1 MKTHNKFLLLAT
13 LLCSLML
20 ALGNQVHAAVIVAFV
35 GASAAVPWSAYRPQV
50 FGVGLNFLDLAK
62 ANSNDIVGGLIEEN
76 AVYVPELAVFP
87 VDDLVEPGVLS
98 YETLHRTSLPTV
110 EFAAAGDGF
119 TPSKSEIS
127 LKKHECFRFGG
138 RIEAAKH
145 IADNWRRG
153 GAAGYQAFEASGVM
167 KAAMQLIGK
176 QLFYGVSNGALGFP
190 GLKAFTPFGGAYT
203 LDATGSTAT
212 TASSAYYVMFGE
224 SYCTL
229 MAGRARNGNGIFDLP
244 DFEMGDMDGA
254 NGKKMRAYIAEL
266 SSYLGLQIAAEA
278 SVVRVCNM
286 TAQTGKGCTDALL
299 NTAKALFPAGFVP
312 NALFMSRR
320 SRTQLQNSRTVVL
333 YGTGTQRPDQGAV
346 APVPTTDMDG
356 VPLIATDS
364 ILNTDA
370 IES

>member
-1 MKTHNKFLLLAT
+1 MNRLVLALALIATALLACTGQIYAATVT
-13 LLCSLML
+13 L
-20 ALGNQVHAAVIVAFV
+20 FV
-35 GASAAVPWSAYRPQV
+35 GSAASVDWSAYRPGV
-50 FGVGLNFLDLAK
+50 YGVGLNFLDLVK
-62 ANSNDIVGGLIEEN
+62 ANSSDVVGGLVEEV
-76 AVYVPELAVFP
+76 APFTPELAVFP
-87 VDDLVEPGVLS
+87 MEDLAEPGRLS
-98 YETLHRTSLPTV
+98 YETLHRTALPTV

-127 LKKHECFRFGG
+127 LKTHECFRFGG

-145 IADNWRRG
+145 IADNYRKG
-153 GAAGYQAFEASGVM
+153 GAAGYQAFEAMGVM

-176 QLFYGVSNGALGFP
+176 QIFYGVSNGALGFP
-190 GLKAFTPFGGAYT
+190 GLKAFTPAGGTYS
-203 LDATGSTAT
+203 LDATGSTANT
-212 TASSAYYVMFGE
+212 GSSAYYVMFGE
-224 SYCTL
+224 MYCQL

-266 SSYLGLQIAAEA
+266 SSYIGLQIAAEA
-278 SVVRVCNM
+278 SVVRVYNM

-299 NTAKALFPAGFVP
+299 NTAKGLFPAGFVP

-320 SRTQLQNSRTVVL
+320 SRTQLQTSRTVTL
-333 YGTGTQRPDQGAV
+333 FGQGTTRPDQGAV

-370 IES
+370 IE